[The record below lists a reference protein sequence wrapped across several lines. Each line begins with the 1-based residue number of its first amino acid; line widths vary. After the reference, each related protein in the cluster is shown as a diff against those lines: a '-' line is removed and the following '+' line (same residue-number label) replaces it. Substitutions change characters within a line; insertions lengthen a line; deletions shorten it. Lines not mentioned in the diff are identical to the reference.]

1 MLLYNIIFINMCFTI
16 KYIYYS
22 NIYIYIYNSF
32 EKESIKQFVIN
43 MRVCIRVHSFLIISI
58 ISLIHLNYILFI
70 YDNPIIS

>member
-1 MLLYNIIFINMCFTI
+1 M
-16 KYIYYS
+16 
-22 NIYIYIYNSF
+22 YNSF

-43 MRVCIRVHSFLIISI
+43 MRVCIRVHSSLIISI